1 MTPTPVTPAT
11 GDLFD
16 TLSRVL
22 PPQETIFGMGPGPS
36 NLPQLFSSDHV
47 EEAVPLQAVQRKVA
61 VRYSSAGGQ
70 ATSTASNSGAAE
82 PWDAIRADEALGAP
96 AFECCFHYDH
106 RVMMLGLPR
115 PT

>member
-1 MTPTPVTPAT
+1 
-11 GDLFD
+11 
-16 TLSRVL
+16 
-22 PPQETIFGMGPGPS
+22 MGPGPS

-61 VRYSSAGGQ
+61 VRYSSAGGP
-70 ATSTASNSGAAE
+70 AASTASNSGAADGCAAE
-82 PWDAIRADEALGAP
+82 PWDAPRADEAPGAP

-115 PT
+115 TA